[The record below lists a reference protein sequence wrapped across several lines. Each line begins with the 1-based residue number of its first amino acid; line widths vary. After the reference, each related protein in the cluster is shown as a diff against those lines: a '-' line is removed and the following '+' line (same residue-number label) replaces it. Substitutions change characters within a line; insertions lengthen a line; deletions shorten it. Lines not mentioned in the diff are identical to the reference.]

1 MTTEPP
7 DDTSPDSG
15 STSPLRMVGG
25 VVVGI
30 LAGAALVVVIGIAA
44 FTNAIVAIGFLVA
57 IVVAIAFALRRGV
70 HRGSNFRVGFFVGF
84 AALVVLGGGACISL
98 VSQL

>member
-7 DDTSPDSG
+7 DDTSPESG
-15 STSPLRMVGG
+15 NKAPLQILGG

-30 LAGAALVVVIGIAA
+30 LAGAALVVVIGITA

-57 IVVAIAFALRRGV
+57 IVVAIVFALRRGA
-70 HRGSNFRVGFFVGF
+70 HRESSFRVGFFVGLS
-84 AALVVLGGGACISL
+84 AMVVLGGGACISL
-98 VSQL
+98 VSGS